1 MIRHCRQTKSSPRA
15 ICSIGQEIHE
25 RVLGRNDSQ
34 RVRHHGEEL
43 PILCH
48 AGVSSS
54 RQGYRVIDASGRSAW
69 SGKHPPGGYRPAEGP
84 SASHCGRWQEGAAV
98 WPQLAVAAVALV
110 TRERHGRRKVVPMS
124 VAEPVFGTL
133 VPSRYNR
140 IVPIPDHTDV
150 LLFNAATGALAR
162 VDLSIRKALTDGDV
176 CGLPDSTV
184 NQLRTGGFL
193 VSTDLDEVSRVAY
206 DTYCLWY
213 SGTAANI
220 VVAPTM
226 KCNFACTYCF
236 QSEQRDDTTMG
247 EKVWQ
252 QTTDFVKRLSRDV
265 SSISLNWFGGE
276 PLLAMDIVRSTT
288 REMVNF
294 ARDRRICLK
303 SMLATNGYLM
313 TPSVTDELVDLGIEA
328 VQVTL
333 DGPQEDHDSR
343 RRLLQGGGSF
353 HKIMDNLR
361 YAASTPIRIV
371 IRSNVDQL
379 NASRLGLLYEDLV
392 RQGVLGTGRSMFYV
406 ARTEPHCGYRH
417 CMSESTF
424 TDFYSSW
431 YEARQQRPGLF
442 PRVPSPLDVC
452 MARRPK
458 SFAIDPAG
466 RLYKC
471 VEALG
476 VVEESVGSVQ
486 DEVMQVSPLLQRWT
500 SLDPFSV
507 EECRECIM
515 LPYCRGG
522 CAYKWIRDGRP
533 HCRWGLSY
541 LDASVT
547 AFSEMHGA
555 HPQRK
560 SSGENAAEPGESV
573 RPGIDSIDGGIR

>member
-1 MIRHCRQTKSSPRA
+1 
-15 ICSIGQEIHE
+15 
-25 RVLGRNDSQ
+25 
-34 RVRHHGEEL
+34 
-43 PILCH
+43 
-48 AGVSSS
+48 
-54 RQGYRVIDASGRSAW
+54 
-69 SGKHPPGGYRPAEGP
+69 
-84 SASHCGRWQEGAAV
+84 
-98 WPQLAVAAVALV
+98 
-110 TRERHGRRKVVPMS
+110 
-124 VAEPVFGTL
+124 
-133 VPSRYNR
+133 
-140 IVPIPDHTDV
+140 
-150 LLFNAATGALAR
+150 
-162 VDLSIRKALTDGDV
+162 
-176 CGLPDSTV
+176 
-184 NQLRTGGFL
+184 
-193 VSTDLDEVSRVAY
+193 
-206 DTYCLWY
+206 
-213 SGTAANI
+213 
-220 VVAPTM
+220 M

-236 QSEQRDDTTMG
+236 QSEQRDDATMG
-247 EKVWQ
+247 DGVLQ
-252 QTTDFVKRLSRDV
+252 QTTDFIKRLSSDV

-276 PLLAMDIVRSTT
+276 PLLAMDIVRSITS
-288 REMVNF
+288 EIVNF
-294 ARDRRICLK
+294 ARDRRIRFM

-313 TPSVTDELVDLGIEA
+313 VPSVTDELVDLGIEA

-343 RRLLQGGGSF
+343 RCLLQGGGSF

-361 YAASTPIRIV
+361 YAASTPMRIV

-379 NASRLGLLYEDLV
+379 NASRLGLLHEDLV
-392 RQGVLGTGRSMFYV
+392 RQGVLGTGRSMFYI

-486 DEVMQVSPLLQRWT
+486 DEVMQVSPVLQRWT
-500 SLDPFSV
+500 SLDPFGV

-522 CAYKWIRDGRP
+522 CAYKWMRNGRP

-541 LDASVT
+541 LDASVM

-555 HPQRK
+555 HPWRK
-560 SSGENAAEPGESV
+560 DNGENAVELGESA
-573 RPGIDSIDGGIR
+573 RLGTDSIDGGTR